1 MKYVCIESGEVISVM
16 DYQPGVPDTVTVV
29 TITDSEADNLNAGTH
44 IFNVSSSSV
53 VAKSADAVAQEN
65 TETVNGT
72 EREYLNTTD
81 WKVLRHI
88 RQQHLGIATSL
99 TDAEYTQLE
108 TDREAAAQRIVDI

>member
-1 MKYVCIESGEVISVM
+1 
-16 DYQPGVPDTVTVV
+16 VV
-29 TITDSEADNLNAGTH
+29 TISDVDGNNLSAGTH
-44 IFNVSSSSV
+44 IFDISSSSV
-53 VAKSADAVAQEN
+53 VEKPAEAVAQEN
-65 TETVNGT
+65 TETANGT